1 MGIEDQVD
9 NLLSTESASHKH
21 MVQYV
26 VGQLASGRH
35 LEDIMRDENLTSSLS
50 TLDRRQLLEDPRV
63 TAAVHHDIITQ
74 LRAQLDAA
82 LGQ

>member
-9 NLLSTESASHKH
+9 KLVSSESPGHKH

-26 VGQLASGRH
+26 VGQLESGRH
-35 LEDIMRDENLTSSLS
+35 LEDIMRDENLTNALS
-50 TLDRRQLLEDPRV
+50 TRDRREILEDPRIA
-63 TAAVHHDIITQ
+63 AAVHHDIITR

-82 LGQ
+82 LDH